1 MINLNNMKK
10 ISIFFIG
17 LIIVLSGCEKFTE
30 PAPQNN
36 GDFENIYTEPN
47 LAQGFLMNGYTRL
60 PSNFWS
66 FTDVATDDAVT
77 NEANNNQPN
86 NGFRRVATG
95 QWTSNFNPFDQWT
108 NSRAGIQYINIFLAE
123 VDKVRWDSND
133 PKLNDMFKDRMK
145 GEAYGLRAYLMF
157 YLLQNHAGWL
167 NGELFG
173 APILLEPET
182 PFSNFNV
189 PRAKFEDCLKQIY
202 SDLDKAEELLP
213 LDYND
218 ISVASSIPTKY
229 AGVSTETYN
238 RVFGRLFKQLM
249 SGRIAEAIRA
259 KVSLLAASP
268 AFSKGNTITWVKAAE
283 DAADVL
289 NKNNGVNGLATNGV
303 TWYDNRAEIDALAS
317 GNNPPEILWRSN
329 IVTNSD
335 LEAAHYPPMLNGR
348 GSLNPTQNLV
358 DAFPMANGY
367 PISNTALSGY
377 NSTAPYTGRD
387 PRLARFIVIN
397 GSTSG
402 PSNTVTNTSVNGLT
416 DDALNKVATSTRTGY
431 YMRKLLRQD
440 VSRNSASINNQK
452 HYKPHIRFTEM
463 YLAYAEAANEAYG
476 PMGMASNST
485 YSAYDVIKA
494 IRRRAGVGLNNGD
507 AYLESI
513 KTDKIL
519 MKALIKNERRLELCF
534 EGFRFWDLRRWNE
547 DLKETAK
554 GISINNTTYQVI
566 NVEERNYQDF
576 MRFGP
581 IPNSEILKFS
591 SLNQNTGW

>member
-1 MINLNNMKK
+1 MININNMNK

-17 LIIVLSGCEKFTE
+17 LIMVLSGCEKFTE

-36 GDFENIYTEPN
+36 GNFENIYTEPN
-47 LAQGFLMNGYTRL
+47 LAQGLLMNGYTRL
-60 PSNFWS
+60 PSNNWTFN
-66 FTDVATDDAVT
+66 DVATDDAVT
-77 NEANNNQPN
+77 NETNNN
-86 NGFRRVATG
+86 FRRVATG

-108 NSRAGIQYINIFLAE
+108 NTRAGIQYINIFLAE
-123 VDKVRWDSND
+123 ADKVKWDSND
-133 PKLNDMFKDRMK
+133 PKLSEMFKDRMI
-145 GEAYGLRAYLMF
+145 GEAYGLRAYLM
-157 YLLQNHAGWL
+157 YNLLQGHAGWV

-173 APILLEPET
+173 FPIVLEPEN
-182 PFSNFNV
+182 PSSNFNV
-189 PRAKFEDCLKQIY
+189 SRAKFEDCLKQIY
-202 SDLDKAEELLP
+202 SDLDKAESLLP

-218 ISVASSIPTKY
+218 ITSAALIPTKY

-249 SGRIAEAIRA
+249 SGRIAGAVRS

-268 AFSKGNTITWVKAAE
+268 AFSSGNSTTWIKAAE
-283 DAADVL
+283 HAATVL
-289 NKNNGVNGLATNGV
+289 NKNNGINGLATTGV
-303 TWYDNRAEIDALAS
+303 TWYDNRAEIDALGS
-317 GNNPPEILWRSN
+317 GNNPAEILWRGNVVS
-329 IVTNSD
+329 NSD
-335 LEAAHYPPMLNGR
+335 LEAAHYPPTLFGR

-367 PISNTALSGY
+367 PIDNTAASGY
-377 NSTAPYTGRD
+377 NSGSPYNSRD
-387 PRLARFIVIN
+387 PRLAKYIVLN

-402 PSNTVTNTSVNGLT
+402 PSSVVINTTFDGTTNN
-416 DDALNKVATSTRTGY
+416 ALNKVATSTRTGY

-452 HYKPHIRFTEM
+452 HYKPHIRFTEI
-463 YLAYAEAANEAYG
+463 YLNYAEAANEAYG
-476 PMGMASNST
+476 PMGTGSNS

-513 KTDKIL
+513 KADKNL

-534 EGFRFWDLRRWNE
+534 EGSRFWDLRRWNE
-547 DLKETAK
+547 NLKETAK
-554 GISINNTTYQVI
+554 GLKISQNTFQVI
-566 NVEERNYQDF
+566 EVEERNYQDF

-581 IPNSEILKFS
+581 VPYSEILKFN

>member
-36 GDFENIYTEPN
+36 GNFENIYTEPN
-47 LAQGFLMNGYTRL
+47 LAQGLLMNGYTRL
-60 PSNFWS
+60 PSNFWA
-66 FTDVATDDAVT
+66 FNDVATDDAVT
-77 NEANNNQPN
+77 NETNNNY
-86 NGFRRVATG
+86 RRIATG
-95 QWTSNFNPFDQWT
+95 QWTSNFNPMDQWT
-108 NSRAGIQYINIFLAE
+108 NTKAGIQYINIFLAE

-133 PKLNDMFKDRMK
+133 PKLSDMFKDRMK
-145 GEAYGLRAYLMF
+145 GEAYGLRAYLM
-157 YLLQNHAGWL
+157 YNLLQGHAGIS
-167 NGELFG
+167 NGELYGF
-173 APILLEPET
+173 PIILEPET
-182 PFSNFNV
+182 PASNFNV

-202 SDLDKAEELLP
+202 SDLDKAEGLLP

-218 ISVASSIPTKY
+218 ISSASAIPTKY

-249 SGRIAEAIRA
+249 SARITDAIRA

-268 AFSKGNTITWVKAAE
+268 AFSTGNSVTWIKAAE
-283 DAADVL
+283 HAASVL
-289 NKNNGVNGLATNGV
+289 NKNNGVNGIATNGV
-303 TWYDNRAEIDALAS
+303 TWYDNRAEVDALGS
-317 GNNPPEILWRSN
+317 GNNPAEILWRSN

-335 LEAAHYPPMLNGR
+335 LEAANYPPTLFGR
-348 GSLNPTQNLV
+348 GSINPTQNLV

-367 PISNTALSGY
+367 PISNTVSSGY
-377 NSTAPYTGRD
+377 NSATPYAGRD

-402 PSNTVTNTSVNGLT
+402 PTNTVINTSVNGST
-416 DDALNKVATSTRTGY
+416 NDALNKVATSTRTGY

-452 HYKPHIRFTEM
+452 HYKPHIRYTEM
-463 YLAYAEAANEAYG
+463 YLTYAEAANEAYG
-476 PMGMASNST
+476 PTGTGSNSS

-494 IRRRAGVGLNNGD
+494 IRTRAGIGLNNGD

-513 KTDKIL
+513 KTNKIL

-534 EGFRFWDLRRWNE
+534 EGYRFWDLRRWNE
-547 DLKETAK
+547 NLKETAK
-554 GISINNTTYQVI
+554 GLSINQNAYQVI
-566 NVEERNYQDF
+566 DVEERSYQDF

-581 IPNSEILKFS
+581 IPYSEILKFN